1 MKILVF
7 SDSHGNIESLRKA
20 ISIHKSTTDL
30 VVFLGDGVFDL
41 ESIKNEFSDLA
52 FYTVRGNCD
61 FMCAD
66 IPKDGVLDLDGVR
79 FLICHGH
86 TYNVKSSLDTVLYY
100 ALEKEVDIVLFG
112 HTHIPLDTVQQLN
125 ERSIRLFN
133 PGSIGLNMSFGVI
146 NIVNGVAVTGHGTLN
161 P

>member
-30 VVFLGDGVFDL
+30 VIFLGDGVFDL

-52 FYTVRGNCD
+52 FYIVRGNCD

-100 ALEKEVDIVLFG
+100 EGIDGFACLVELALLKVEGDGGLVLTEG
-112 HTHIPLDTVQQLN
+112 H
-125 ERSIRLFN
+125 
-133 PGSIGLNMSFGVI
+133 
-146 NIVNGVAVTGHGTLN
+146 VNLARFIKL
-161 P
+161 